1 MHAPTKVRPPH
12 YGMHA
17 PPRYARPTKVPAVEG
32 DPVAVWGHDTLT
44 RRLAPSRPP
53 PPTSHHLNTG
63 TARME
68 SFTPPTG
75 PSARS
80 KRSARHRR
88 LLVTTTQRRRSA
100 GRGRTGWVGGGR
112 ASRTLS
118 SLHILP
124 RAQPRSKTKYA
135 PKLGIRHLA
144 KPKTMYLRRSGVLS
158 VESDPVAPAVLPTV
172 ALGAHHSTNASG
184 TSGAPHSQ
192 VVLQEDPYLS
202 PSFFR
207 TDDDGQGFK
216 HYRDFY
222 QESGQEGDVENEAF
236 EEGRNHAKPNV
247 RSFAIPETIV
257 KDGQVFYRYDG
268 GIDGNESIKGQS
280 KRSHARDGEY
290 LSDDG
295 NQNVAQH
302 DLQSSD
308 DHLPTSGTS
317 DVSGVG
323 YPLSHNGFDF
333 YVGPSRVQTQAHIG
347 ERSHGAT
354 AEAVVDSGPATQV
367 VGSAGVGGF
376 FSAQAQSGGHPGGT
390 SHSQVMGNMHGVQG
404 SAVAHNNGH
413 QSQAHV
419 NMGAHSSSRAQVSTH
434 EGASIL
440 VSSVDATQLGGSAGA
455 QAHSSSAAKS
465 QAQMDFNPIQHYDE
479 TGGLRGQGLASATM
493 TSEGGSAL
501 ATLTGQ
507 VTRGSYLGVAHS
519 SSGTHHLADTH
530 PSQPHFI
537 PEHSTRNHLSV
548 DDNMLTGD
556 ESQEEFAHIDFLKPE
571 SGQEEYS
578 EEQHLHTDF
587 VPVEVIRDSL
597 PQEQEDQDDKWEGI
611 VIDDL
616 ADPGLLQDRGREDS
630 PRLDESG
637 TLGLGRN
644 IASAHDM
651 LSSIV
656 ETVHQPHMVDSY
668 PNTGHII
675 DAGGLVGGS
684 GQPPKESEVGQ
695 APIHTRPYIDEG
707 VGILTG
713 NIKKGVGLATYSQ
726 GSLGPAPSPGEIVNI
741 SPSLSP
747 YDYDHT
753 SSEYYDNDYN
763 IVPSQQPPYF
773 DLGPEIFNLQPIELS
788 YEHLQPTD
796 SAVLTPEA
804 PVQLNG
810 GQDKAVPPDPP
821 IVIHQ
826 VQTSSPHL
834 PGGSPSPSPHT
845 PPLPLVEAIMPALHQ
860 QPNSDEGRGSSS
872 QPEYRPWVGQAG
884 TDEARPWVG
893 QAGTD
898 EARPWVGQA
907 GTDEARPWVG
917 QAGTDEAR
925 PWVGQAGTDEAR
937 PWVGQAG
944 TDEARPWVG
953 QAGTDEARPW
963 VGQAGT
969 DEARPWVGQAGT
981 DEARPWVGQAGTD
994 EARPWVGQAGTDE
1007 ARPWVGQAGTDEA
1020 EPEHRPWVGQ
1030 VGTADAE
1037 SEHRPWVG
1045 QVGTADAEPEHR
1057 PWVGQVG
1064 TADAEP
1070 EHRPWVGQV
1079 GTADAEPEHRPWVGQ
1094 AGTADAEP
1102 DHRPWVGQVGTAD
1115 AEPDHRPWV
1124 GQVGTADAE
1133 PDHRPWVGQ
1142 VGTADAEPEHRPWVG
1157 QVDTADAEPEHRPW
1171 VGQVGT
1177 ADAEPE
1183 HRPWVGQVGTADAE
1197 PDHRPWVG
1205 QVGTADAE
1213 PEHRPWVGQVGTADA
1228 EPEHRPWVGQAGTAE
1243 AQQVRGTEDM
1253 VTVPLVATSPGTSIT
1268 LPGTTGGPVINVM
1281 TMSASQ
1287 NMINSSL
1294 LAQRPG
1300 SPIQPG
1306 EKIPGAPGYRVPSG
1320 FRGHVILGHKLPVE
1334 ADSRRVVEGFNTHVR
1349 LTPQDTLP
1357 NVVFASVGGP
1367 HTSQHLPE
1375 DNVPGVHVTLSG
1387 SEHSQS
1393 PVSSAPSSRTPE
1405 TTSTSGRQVTG
1416 VSGRQRPYSQQRVE
1430 AAATGQVSESA
1441 PWLIMESLRPRNP
1454 ELTHSSMLVQPVL
1467 PGKSWDG
1474 VGSMKTSGNSWGRTW
1489 SSSNRQPWGS
1499 GGSSGQKQ
1507 PAMCKYYTIS
1517 CQVVYSPYQ
1526 QSKRCKPTYTTRE
1539 CCC

>member
-1 MHAPTKVRPPH
+1 MGPLVTVMSAASLLLLAAMTTAATLQ
-12 YGMHA
+12 A
-17 PPRYARPTKVPAVEG
+17 PPAPHLALFTTKVPAVEG

-1094 AGTADAEP
+1094 AGTA
-1102 DHRPWVGQVGTAD
+1102 
-1115 AEPDHRPWV
+1115 
-1124 GQVGTADAE
+1124 
-1133 PDHRPWVGQ
+1133 
-1142 VGTADAEPEHRPWVG
+1142 
-1157 QVDTADAEPEHRPW
+1157 
-1171 VGQVGT
+1171 
-1177 ADAEPE
+1177 
-1183 HRPWVGQVGTADAE
+1183 
-1197 PDHRPWVG
+1197 
-1205 QVGTADAE
+1205 
-1213 PEHRPWVGQVGTADA
+1213 
-1228 EPEHRPWVGQAGTAE
+1228 E